1 MIFKNLLN
9 YIIQFFFS
17 FKENIRAIYL
27 NSNVYNKKISKVSKK
42 NLEYKPSQILL
53 DCLLKYEKKKIKI
66 EDFSLNLIWN
76 NKNLNKKDY
85 KKLHSFFWLFS
96 LDLKSSKI
104 ITQNVILNWINTN
117 NKYEPRSWNIDILS
131 KRVIAW
137 ISSSKLTF
145 EDGDETYKKKFND
158 IIKKQINHLINE
170 IDKSEWVDGKMIG
183 CSAIILAGLS
193 YQDKSNYLSFGLN
206 LLKKIS
212 KFSFDTHGF
221 PKSRD
226 IKQLYFY
233 LKYFVLIREWL
244 KESQT
249 DIPEY
254 INETIYYLGQAYSL
268 IWQKLKKNILFNGNQ
283 ESNNIEFDKYLER
296 LGYNFKNENNES
308 GGYVILKNKKISIA
322 MDVGQSPEK
331 KFSKNYQSGT
341 LSFEILSGDEKIIC
355 NSGYFEN
362 YKHQLNNV
370 SKSTATHSTLII
382 DNSSSS
388 RLKKQKN
395 KESTVEQGL
404 KIIKKSIIFQKN
416 YWSINCAHDG
426 YIKQYG
432 VIHDRQI
439 EFYPENNKFVGND
452 KLIKKKN
459 FKSSV
464 FEIRFH
470 LKPNIKVMKT
480 QDGKSIFIEANRE
493 GWKFTCDDHEVNIE
507 KGLYFGK
514 KNSYIENQNIFISG
528 MTQNENQTI
537 KWELIKIT

>member
-9 YIIQFFFS
+9 YIIHFFFS
-17 FKENIRAIYL
+17 FKKNIRAIYL
-27 NSNVYNKKISKVSKK
+27 NSNIYNKKISEVSKK

-76 NKNLNKKDY
+76 NKNLNEKDY

-145 EDGDETYKKKFND
+145 EDGDETYKKKFNN

-170 IDKSEWVDGKMIG
+170 IDKSEWVDDKMIG

-193 YQDKSNYLSFGLN
+193 YQDKSKYLSFGLS

-212 KFSFDTHGF
+212 KFSFDAYGF
-221 PKSRD
+221 PESRN

-233 LKYFVLIREWL
+233 LKYFILIREWL

-268 IWQKLKKNILFNGNQ
+268 IWQKLKQNILFNGNQ

-296 LGYNFKNENNES
+296 FGYKFKNENNES
-308 GGYVILKNKKISIA
+308 GGYAILKNKKISIA

-331 KFSKNYQSGT
+331 KFSKNYQSGA
-341 LSFEILSGDEKIIC
+341 LSFEILSGEEKIIC

-362 YKHQLNNV
+362 HKHQLNNV

-382 DNSSSS
+382 DNSSSC
-388 RLKKQKN
+388 RLKKQKDR
-395 KESTVEQGL
+395 ESTVEQGL

-426 YIKQYG
+426 YIKKYG

-439 EFYPENNKFVGND
+439 EFYPENNKFIGND

-459 FKSSV
+459 FKSSI
-464 FEIRFH
+464 FQIRFH

-480 QDGKSIFIEANRE
+480 QDGKSILIEANKE
-493 GWKFTCDDHEVNIE
+493 GWKFTCDNHEVDIE

-528 MTQNENQTI
+528 MTQNQNQTI
-537 KWELIKIT
+537 KWELVKIT

>member
-9 YIIQFFFS
+9 YIVQFFFS

-27 NSNVYNKKISKVSKK
+27 NSNIYDKNISKISKQ

-53 DCLLKYEKKKIKI
+53 DCLLKYGKKKIKI
-66 EDFSLNLIWN
+66 EDFSLNLVWN
-76 NKNLNKKDY
+76 NKNFNEKDY

-96 LDLKSSKI
+96 LDLKSSKK
-104 ITQNVILNWINTN
+104 ITQNIILNWINTN
-117 NKYEPRSWNIDILS
+117 NKYDSRSWAIDILS
-131 KRVIAW
+131 KRIIAW
-137 ISSSKLTF
+137 ISSSKLTY
-145 EDGDETYKKKFND
+145 EDSDETYKKKFND
-158 IIKKQINHLINE
+158 NIKKQINHLINE
-170 IDKSEWVDGKMIG
+170 IDKSKWIDDKMIG

-193 YQDKSNYLSFGLN
+193 YQDESRYLSFGLD

-212 KFSFDTHGF
+212 KFSFDTYGF
-221 PKSRD
+221 PKSRNV
-226 IKQLYFY
+226 KQLYFY

-254 INETIYYLGQAYSL
+254 INETIFYLGQAYSL
-268 IWQKLKKNILFNGNQ
+268 IWQKLKQNILFNGNQ

-296 LGYNFKNENNES
+296 FRYNFKNENNES
-308 GGYVILKNKKISIA
+308 GGYAILKNKKISIV

-331 KFSKNYQSGT
+331 KFSKNYQSGA
-341 LSFEILSGDEKIIC
+341 LSFEILSGNEKIIC
-355 NSGYFEN
+355 NSGYFKN
-362 YKHQLNNV
+362 HKHRLYNI

-382 DNSSSS
+382 DNSSSCE
-388 RLKKQKN
+388 LKKERN

-404 KIIKKSIIFQKN
+404 KILKKSIIFEEN

-426 YIKQYG
+426 YIKKYG

-439 EFYPENNKFVGND
+439 EFYPENNKFIGND

-459 FKSSV
+459 FKSSL
-464 FEIRFH
+464 FQIRFH

-480 QDGKSIFIEANRE
+480 QDGKSILIEANKE
-493 GWKFTCDDHEVNIE
+493 GWKFTCDNQDVNIE

-514 KNSYIENQNIFISG
+514 KNSYIENKNIFISG
-528 MTQNENQTI
+528 MTQNKNQTI
-537 KWELIKIT
+537 KWELVKII